1 MALTII
7 TFFVDNLFLF
17 WLPELLQWIRP
28 LHYCL
33 CPMLPFFRHDS
44 HLLSPTPPGC
54 WAQGRGSMGHHQG
67 EGSSAEKSSWVLS
80 RTHDGRVVRNPG
92 VVVCS
97 ARGFA
102 LPAGEGG
109 GGGGGRRSSVL
120 YHFCFPLFC
129 SPIFCLFFT
138 VPFMCFPS
146 LQKSLALFK
155 IDFEQLPRLY
165 PEREKNARTPSSY
178 RVIKSFH
185 SPSRVHQKPGLLKKS
200 SE

>member
-28 LHYCL
+28 LHYRL
-33 CPMLPFFRHDS
+33 CPMLPFFCCDS
-44 HLLSPTPPGC
+44 PLLSLTPPGC
-54 WAQGRGSMGHHQG
+54 WAQRQGSMGQHQG
-67 EGSSAEKSSWVLS
+67 EGSSAEKVSWVLS
-80 RTHDGRVVRNPG
+80 RTHDGRVVRRPG
-92 VVVCS
+92 GVVCS

-102 LPAGEGG
+102 LLEEEEEEEEEA
-109 GGGGGRRSSVL
+109 VFL
-120 YHFCFPLFC
+120 YHFCFPLSC
-129 SPIFCLFFT
+129 SQIFCLLFI

-155 IDFEQLPRLY
+155 IDLERLPRLY
-165 PEREKNARTPSSY
+165 PEREKNAQTPSSY

-185 SPSRVHQKPGLLKKS
+185 SPSRIHQKPGLLKKS